1 MSERKLRRGS
11 VLAEM
16 ERLKLDA
23 FLVTGLPNVRYLSGF
38 TGDNAQLLF
47 AGGSATLFTDPR
59 YTIQAGQESDCRAR
73 ICRGPLMRDVAAAL
87 QRKRAG
93 RIGFEKSRL
102 GYEGYDFLRAHLPL
116 KGSLEPVPG
125 LVERL
130 RMVKSSEEIARI
142 RRSVETN
149 SRAFEQAARHIRA
162 GMREFE
168 LAAEIEYRM
177 RKLGAERPAFDT
189 IVAFAEHA
197 ALPHASPGARKLE
210 PGQIVLVDMGA
221 NQEGYASDMTR
232 VLHFGPAGR
241 AVRRMYDAV
250 LEAQLA
256 AIAAVRA
263 GVTAQYVDGRARAT
277 LREFGMDKFFVHS
290 TGHGLGLEI
299 HEPPRLGRKDK
310 TRLEAGMAITIEP
323 GVYIAGKG
331 GIRIED
337 TVVVTEKGCEILTP
351 TPKAWREI

>member
-1 MSERKLRRGS
+1 MTEQKQRRTS
-11 VLAEM
+11 VLAQM

-38 TGDNAQLLF
+38 TGDNAHLLF
-47 AGGSATLFTDPR
+47 AAGSATLFTDPR
-59 YTIQAGQESDCRAR
+59 YAIQAGQEADCRAK
-73 ICRGPLMRDVAAAL
+73 ICRGPLMRDLGGTL
-87 QRKRAG
+87 QRKRAR
-93 RIGFEKSRL
+93 RIGFERSRL
-102 GYEGYDFLRAHLPL
+102 GYDGYEYLQSHLPL
-116 KGSLEPVPG
+116 KGSLEPVTG
-125 LVERL
+125 LIERL
-130 RMVKSSEEIARI
+130 RMVKSAEEINRI
-142 RRSVETN
+142 RRSVQTN

-168 LAAEIEYRM
+168 LAAEIDYRM
-177 RKLGAERPAFDT
+177 RKLGADRPAFDT

-197 ALPHASPGARKLE
+197 ALPHAAPGSRKLE
-210 PGQIVLVDMGA
+210 PGQVILVDMGA
-221 NQEGYASDMTR
+221 SQEGYSSDMTR
-232 VLHFGPAGR
+232 VLHFGRAGR

-263 GVTAQYVDGRARAT
+263 GVTAQFVDGRARTT
-277 LREFGMDKFFVHS
+277 LKKYGMDRYFVHS

-323 GVYIAGKG
+323 GVYIEGEG

-337 TVVVTEKGCEILTP
+337 TVIVTEKGCEILTL
-351 TPKAWREI
+351 TPKAWREV